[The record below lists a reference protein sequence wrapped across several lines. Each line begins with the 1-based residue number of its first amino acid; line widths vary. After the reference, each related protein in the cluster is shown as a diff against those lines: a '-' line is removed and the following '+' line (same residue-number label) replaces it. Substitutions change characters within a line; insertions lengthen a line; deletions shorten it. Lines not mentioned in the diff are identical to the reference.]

1 MFSLKNNPINL
12 AIRNFLESSRF
23 AKGRQLKRINETRKL
38 ISEDNANRRISRG
51 ARLDALRDARAQ
63 ADLNIEQENLR
74 RLSLGKPELTEK

>member
-1 MFSLKNNPINL
+1 MFSVKNNPINL

-38 ISEDNANRRISRG
+38 ISEDSANRRISRD
-51 ARLDALRDARAQ
+51 ARLNDLRNARAQ

-74 RLSLGKPELTEK
+74 RLSLGKPELTAK